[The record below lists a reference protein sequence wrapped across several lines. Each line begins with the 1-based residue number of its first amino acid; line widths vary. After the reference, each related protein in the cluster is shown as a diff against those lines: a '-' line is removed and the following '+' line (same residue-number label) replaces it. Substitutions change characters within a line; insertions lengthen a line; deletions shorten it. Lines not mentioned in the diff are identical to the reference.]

1 MNIFVGIIGAVVG
14 FVAGIFMMELLGF
27 ENRNDPIMSGMLA
40 LFVFGPAGAIG
51 GVYLFI
57 WLAMCIRG
65 QTTGAVASG
74 ETVASAVAPAA
85 AEAPAATG
93 PTTAETPAPA
103 SVAKTG
109 LKSIGIVV
117 ALVVVIGS
125 CYAWYEYSTATPW
138 LRPGGVSMQF
148 EIRLAEGVAIP
159 ALSQDLRAEL
169 VADVPNVNFLPLPAT
184 LHRDRFRRDGAR
196 EVIVGEVDLA
206 FRTVHRQIDL
216 AIKGRPERTYQINL
230 TDKAPHTKELGRWE
244 KHPDGSEIRY
254 RAKWPG
260 ED

>member
-1 MNIFVGIIGAVVG
+1 MNVLVGIIGAVVG
-14 FVAGIFMMELLGF
+14 FVFGIFMMEVLSTW
-27 ENRNDPIMSGMLA
+27 NQHDPITSGLLA

-51 GVYLFI
+51 GVYLFV
-57 WLAMCIRG
+57 WLVMQIRG
-65 QTTGAVASG
+65 QTAGATA
-74 ETVASAVAPAA
+74 APA
-85 AEAPAATG
+85 
-93 PTTAETPAPA
+93 TP

-117 ALVVVIGS
+117 GVVALIAGV
-125 CYAWYEYSTATPW
+125 YAWYALATATPW
-138 LRPGGVSMQF
+138 LRPSGVSMQF

-159 ALSQDLRAEL
+159 ASPQDLRAEL

-184 LHRDRFRRDGAR
+184 LHRDHFRRDGQR

-206 FRTVHRQIDL
+206 FRTEHRQIDL
-216 AIKGRPERTYQINL
+216 AIKGRPDRTYQIRL
-230 TDKAPHTKELGRWE
+230 AGKAPHTNELGSWQ

-260 ED
+260 QD